1 MSKIER
7 RGNMRFIILFLSIAA
22 GLSPFTAMAADD
34 IYSQDEHC
42 FEIAQSIYDSCTK
55 KAKASGGLNDN
66 NHHDCLS
73 RYHQKID
80 SCLIPD

>member
-1 MSKIER
+1 
-7 RGNMRFIILFLSIAA
+7 MRYLFMFLVLSVGWLPTSTVAEEA
-22 GLSPFTAMAADD
+22 L
-34 IYSQDEHC
+34 YSQDEHC

-55 KAKASGGLNDN
+55 KARATGGLNDN

-80 SCLIPD
+80 SCLIPE

>member
-1 MSKIER
+1 MRYVIFFMSTTL
-7 RGNMRFIILFLSIAA
+7 NLLPVM
-22 GLSPFTAMAADD
+22 AMAGDSL
-34 IYSQDEHC
+34 YSQDERC

-55 KAKASGGLNDN
+55 KAKATGGLNDE

-80 SCLIPD
+80 SCLIPE